1 MSEAREH
8 EPVMLERCGELVA
21 WREGGRYLDA
31 TIGNG
36 GHSKEFLRR
45 AGEDALLVG
54 LDLDVASLNRARSL
68 LRSAPGRW
76 FLVQAS
82 FARMDRTLRGVEGS
96 FDGIFLD
103 LGYSSA
109 QLADARRGLSYGAD
123 GPLDMR
129 LTPSIGP
136 PASELIR
143 SLEAGE
149 LEELIRTLGEERNA
163 RRIARAI
170 DQARERDPIRTTGE
184 LASVISSVASSRF
197 RIKTLSRVFQALRI
211 RVNHE
216 LEALESALPAAVRL
230 LAPDGR
236 LGVISFHSLEDRI
249 VKRFMVLSAK
259 ECICPPDFPECRCE
273 HRASLRFVTR
283 RAIQASGEEV
293 KRNPRSRSA
302 RLRVAARLPDR
313 RAA

>member
-1 MSEAREH
+1 MTEAGVH
-8 EPVMLERCGELVA
+8 EPVMRDQSAELVA
-21 WREGGRYLDA
+21 WREGGRYVDA
-31 TIGNG
+31 TIGNA
-36 GHSKEFLRR
+36 GHALEFLRR
-45 AGEDALLVG
+45 AGDDAILVG
-54 LDLDVASLNRARSL
+54 LDLDAESLMRARSA
-68 LRSAPGRW
+68 LRSAAGRW
-76 FLVQAS
+76 YLVQAS
-82 FARMDRTLRGVEGS
+82 FARMDRTLRGAAGS
-96 FDGIFLD
+96 FDGVILD
-103 LGYSSA
+103 LGYSSS
-109 QLADARRGLSYGAD
+109 QLADSRRGLSYNAD

-143 SLEAGE
+143 SLDVSE
-149 LEELIRTLGEERNA
+149 LERLIRTLGEERHA
-163 RRIARAI
+163 RRIALAI
-170 DQARERDPIRTTGE
+170 DYARERDPIRTTAE
-184 LASVISSVASSRF
+184 LASVISSVASTRF

-273 HRASLRFVTR
+273 HRASLRLVTR
-283 RAIQASGEEV
+283 RAIQASEDEL

-302 RLRVAARLPDR
+302 RLRVAARLPER
-313 RAA
+313 KAA